1 MLFLLIA
8 HALVVFGLLEEAFTS
23 QYEIILADTPLFLEE
38 VEDATLMVE
47 NFNGTFLSDI
57 LESND
62 TIRDATTLEDADPS
76 DLRSVVSMGTT
87 AGFSVYSSNVYYSER
102 VSRYYTTLVKS
113 VAVLLLSFSLVHE

>member
-1 MLFLLIA
+1 M
-8 HALVVFGLLEEAFTS
+8 FGLLEEAFTS

-87 AGFSVYSSNVYYSER
+87 AGFSVYSGNVYYSER